1 MHGVSANSNPF
12 RADEAG
18 ESLPDGKH
26 APTEQR
32 GRPIRF
38 LQFGSSQS
46 G

>member
-1 MHGVSANSNPF
+1 MHGVCAHSNPF

-18 ESLPDGKH
+18 ESLPDGTH
-26 APTEQR
+26 APKEQR

>member
-1 MHGVSANSNPF
+1 MHLVCANSNPF

-18 ESLPDGKH
+18 QSLPDGKH
-26 APTEQR
+26 VPKEQR
-32 GRPIRF
+32 GRPISF